1 MTQFDPQFDRF
12 TTHKLNLTP
21 RSDAE
26 LHSVLSSF
34 ERKWQHKARHSAD
47 RDNQIL

>member
-1 MTQFDPQFDRF
+1 MAQPDAPFDRF

-21 RSDAE
+21 RSHAE

-34 ERKWQHKARHSAD
+34 ERKWQDKARHLTD